1 MRFILMHK
9 MLNKK
14 RVPLEWRWQDLDLVN
29 QIIKLFVLVASVFR
43 SWLLMNATVKRYRFQ
58 MEPINMMRRV
68 LIEWVK
74 KWKKNQDFIDKLEVI
89 FVFSQ
94 IPMNCRKQL
103 THCKSTCWYFS
114 FDYPRC
120 SDILTFFG
128 CFIQNF
134 GWRHYFRSFFLLIVF
149 LICFSHFFRVYNI
162 FSSCVWMLQIE
173 ANDCVDWWDE
183 LMDLTLRSLMNKWI
197 NSSLG
202 FFMHSVEFWEWLIYY
217 ISHLWLYGHNKL
229 INTGRR
235 LMYVYFEQFLVSS
248 NCDRCSIV

>member
-9 MLNKK
+9 MLNKN
-14 RVPLEWRWQDLDLVN
+14 EWRWQDLDLVN

-68 LIEWVK
+68 LIELVK

-94 IPMNCRKQL
+94 IPRNCRKQL

-120 SDILTFFG
+120 SDILTFIG

-134 GWRHYFRSFFLLIVF
+134 GWLHYFRSFFLLIVF
-149 LICFSHFFRVYNI
+149 FSFVSLIFFVFITFFLRVCECFKLKQTTVLI
-162 FSSCVWMLQIE
+162 
-173 ANDCVDWWDE
+173 DE
-183 LMDLTLRSLMNKWI
+183 MN
-197 NSSLG
+197 
-202 FFMHSVEFWEWLIYY
+202 
-217 ISHLWLYGHNKL
+217 
-229 INTGRR
+229 
-235 LMYVYFEQFLVSS
+235 
-248 NCDRCSIV
+248 